1 VHQDFA
7 VSEQVMEKQKKL
19 YVALTIYAVLGL
31 LIWMTI
37 DNIPLPFS
45 AVHLTLR
52 QLTLG
57 ILGVFVL
64 QTLLHWYAGKM
75 REGSAKRFITN
86 RLQ

>member
-1 VHQDFA
+1 MQQMMMD
-7 VSEQVMEKQKKL
+7 QQKKF
-19 YVALTIYAVLGL
+19 YVAMAIYGALGL
-31 LIWMTI
+31 LIWLTI

-64 QTLLHWYAGKM
+64 QTVLHWRVGKM
-75 REGSAKRFITN
+75 REGATKRFVKD
-86 RLQ
+86 RLD